1 MKKILLGLVVITLG
15 FTIAGCSSNRDE
27 VIKDESS
34 SSYDFDS
41 EFEKAKD
48 NTGDDHLTADPDI
61 EYVGG
66 ETEETSSVAP
76 YESSS
81 SPVKVQ
87 DNSVTREQKNALGA
101 AEAYLDYSAF
111 SKQGLYDQLI
121 FEEYPSDAAQY
132 AIDKV
137 HADWKANALQT
148 AKDYLDYS
156 SFSDQGLYDQLIH
169 DKYTSEEAQYAIDN
183 LPD

>member
-1 MKKILLGLVVITLG
+1 MKKMLLGLVVVTLG
-15 FTIAGCSSNRDE
+15 FTLVGCSSNVDE
-27 VIKDESS
+27 AIKDESS

-48 NTGDDHLTADPDI
+48 SAGDDDLTADPDI

-66 ETEETSSVAP
+66 ETEETSSPTP

-81 SPVKVQ
+81 SSVEVQ
-87 DNSVTREQKNALGA
+87 GNSATREQSNALSA
-101 AEAYLDYSAF
+101 AVAYLDYSAF

-121 FEEYPSDAAQY
+121 FEEYPADAAQY
-132 AIDKV
+132 AIDNIS
-137 HADWKANALQT
+137 ADWNQNALQT
-148 AKDYLDYS
+148 AKDYLDFT

-169 DKYTSEEAQYAIDN
+169 DKYTPDEAQFAINN
-183 LPD
+183 LPS

>member
-1 MKKILLGLVVITLG
+1 MKKMLLGLVVVTLG
-15 FTIAGCSSNRDE
+15 FTIAGCSSNVDE
-27 VIKDESS
+27 AIKDESS

-48 NTGDDHLTADPDI
+48 SAGDDDLTADPDI

-66 ETEETSSVAP
+66 ESEETSSVAP

-81 SPVKVQ
+81 SSVEIQ
-87 DNSVTREQKNALGA
+87 DNSVTREQRNALDTA
-101 AEAYLDYSAF
+101 AAYLDYSAF

-121 FEEYPSDAAQY
+121 FEEYPADAAQY
-132 AIDKV
+132 AIDNIS
-137 HADWKANALQT
+137 ADWNQNALQT
-148 AKDYLDYS
+148 AKDYLDFT

-169 DKYTSEEAQYAIDN
+169 DKYTPDEAQFAINN
-183 LPD
+183 LPS